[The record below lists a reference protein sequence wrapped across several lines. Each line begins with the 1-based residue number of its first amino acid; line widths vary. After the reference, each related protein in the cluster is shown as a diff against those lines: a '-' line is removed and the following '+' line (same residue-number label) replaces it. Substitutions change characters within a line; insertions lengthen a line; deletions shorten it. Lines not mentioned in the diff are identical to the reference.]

1 VSLVVPSVRD
11 DPPGLAGRYRR
22 LVLVAARSQLDA
34 VRPDG
39 DTLTVSSDWLAWQE
53 AAARGWPALHI
64 EAGLADCHDPRTW
77 CDAYIDA
84 ARWPMIDG
92 QDATLFQGVSIGGQF
107 IREVGHACHYYERFR
122 HAVAALARRFK
133 VETVE
138 LVDLRSDYDL
148 LDDQAKRW
156 LVAEAAEA
164 AGAGVIDR
172 LGGAPSAPDE
182 FSTTRMIVNPPTG
195 TNALRAAWE
204 TTMDAFSRAV
214 GMAHGPRE
222 ALLVLPSLLMLEP
235 MVRSFTHGQRL
246 SPVLL
251 SNRYPKRLSFAARAL
266 RRGFHLAAFPR
277 VPLSEDE
284 EAAVAAIIARLK
296 TAWAESAQGPA
307 HGIERF
313 RRAYVLET
321 IIASGRFRA
330 MAARIKNWRRLF
342 ERHRFRRVLVTD
354 STNYES
360 RIPVELARV
369 FGVPADELVNGMFNT
384 HQRHDARV
392 GLDNRPPLLSRFLS
406 WGAQGEEWLK
416 ETGSSLPAWRT
427 GYPVLDLLRAAPAPS
442 ARWTRALVLACP
454 PGPDD
459 LVALRGDGFKYAVDV
474 LAMLAE
480 EGFET
485 RFKLHH
491 GLERADYY
499 ADVFRRHG
507 IETTVLKTEPLHP
520 EIAWADVVIGPITS
534 GAMVEAMAMGKP
546 YIPVV
551 MPPSAATDGGMVA
564 LPFCRDAGEV
574 RARLRRP
581 DDLVAAMARALERLC
596 AFSQIPNAGAEVW
609 HALAEPA
616 GVRA

>member
-39 DTLTVSSDWLAWQE
+39 DTLTVSSDWLAWRE

-133 VETVE
+133 VEVVE

-148 LDDQAKRW
+148 LDDRAKRW

-172 LGGAPSAPDE
+172 LGGAPSTPDE
-182 FSTTRMIVNPPTG
+182 FSTTRMVVSPPTG
-195 TNALRAAWE
+195 TDFLRAAWE
-204 TTMDAFSRAV
+204 TAVDAFSRAV
-214 GMAHGPRE
+214 GMARGPRE

-235 MVRSFTHGQRL
+235 MVRSFAGGRRFA
-246 SPVLL
+246 PILL
-251 SNRYPKRLSFAARAL
+251 SDRYPKRLSFAARAL

-321 IIASGRFRA
+321 IVASGRFRA

-360 RIPVELARV
+360 RIPIELARA
-369 FGVPADELVNGMFNT
+369 FAIPSDELVNGMFNT

>member
-392 GLDNRPPLLSRFLS
+392 GLDGRPPLLTRFLGG
-406 WGAQGEEWLK
+406 GAQGEEWLA
-416 ETGSSLPAWRT
+416 ETGSPLPARRT
-427 GYPVLDLLRAAPAPS
+427 GYPVLDPLRAASAPR

-454 PGPDD
+454 PVPDD
-459 LVALRGDGFKYAVDV
+459 LVAMRGDGFKYAVEV

-480 EGFET
+480 AGYET
-485 RFKLHH
+485 RFKLHP

-499 ADVFRRHG
+499 AEVFRRHG
-507 IETTVLKTEPLHP
+507 IETRILQTEPIHP
-520 EIAWADVVIGPITS
+520 EIDWADVVIGPITS
-534 GAMVEAMAMGKP
+534 GAVVEVMAMGKP

-551 MPPSAATDGGMVA
+551 MSPSGVTEGGKVD
-564 LPFCRDAGEV
+564 LPVCRDAGEV
-574 RARLRRP
+574 HERLRRP
-581 DDLVAAMARALERLC
+581 RDLVATIAGALERLS
-596 AFSQIPNAGAEVW
+596 AFVSIPDAGAEVW
-609 HALAEPA
+609 RALTEPA
-616 GVRA
+616 GARA